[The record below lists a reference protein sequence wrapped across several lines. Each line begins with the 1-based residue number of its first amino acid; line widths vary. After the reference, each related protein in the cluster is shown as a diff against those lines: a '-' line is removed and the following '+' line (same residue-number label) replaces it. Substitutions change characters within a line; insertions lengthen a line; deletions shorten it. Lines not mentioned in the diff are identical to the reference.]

1 LDTGPDLS
9 NIFLSIIIP
18 AYNEEKRLPVYLGRV
33 LEFLERQ
40 DISYEVI
47 VVDDGSV
54 DATAEVVASFRGENS
69 RVKLIRLPGNRGK
82 GNAVKTGMLAA
93 SGRLRLFTDADG
105 ATPVAELER
114 LRKAVDSGADV
125 AIASRALSDNTCTV
139 NAHLHR
145 KVIGAVFN
153 FIVTTLTVKGIH
165 DTQCGFKL
173 FTAEAA
179 QAVFQLQR
187 IDDFGFDVEILY
199 LCQRNGYRIVEVPVN
214 WTDIAGSKVS
224 LVRDSFLMFTDIFR
238 IRFNELMGAYRP
250 RARKS

>member
-1 LDTGPDLS
+1 LDTGPSLS
-9 NIFLSIIIP
+9 TIFLSIIIP
-18 AYNEEKRLPVYLGRV
+18 AFNEEKRLPVYLASI
-33 LEFLERQ
+33 LEYLELQ

-54 DATAEVVASFRGENS
+54 DATAEVVARSMGGNN
-69 RVKLIRLPGNRGK
+69 RVRLIRLPGNQGK
-82 GNAVKTGMLAA
+82 GNAVKTGMLEA
-93 SGRLRLFTDADG
+93 SGKLRLFTDADG
-105 ATPVAELER
+105 ATPITELER
-114 LRKAVDSGADV
+114 LRIAVDNGADV
-125 AIASRALSDNTCTV
+125 AIASRAMKDDSCTI

-145 KVIGAVFN
+145 KVIGRIFH

-199 LCQRNGYRIVEVPVN
+199 LCQRKGYRITEVPVN
-214 WTDIAGSKVS
+214 WTDIAGSK
-224 LVRDSFLMFTDIFR
+224 LRLIRDSWRMFTDIFK
-238 IRFNELMGAYRP
+238 IRLNEMSGAYRP
-250 RARKS
+250 NP